1 MLFWKKLFTLVIL
14 PLTSIAIV
22 STVVL
27 NVNDDYHKSRM
38 TKIHHND
45 KTIIANKTKK
55 YVDYA
60 LSKGKTTIDKATIQ
74 TNLNNGNYT
83 TTGFLDNKSVSVN
96 TSTKPVIENGK
107 ATVYSLSPKDS
118 QCVTSVTAVHKS
130 AKENA
135 KLDRQLDTFENDTDV
150 AIDTFLVQLIAGL
163 IIATVGTFWFANL
176 IMQWPS
182 HRKSE

>member
-1 MLFWKKLFTLVIL
+1 MLFLKKLFTLIIL
-14 PLTSIAIV
+14 PLAAITIV
-22 STVVL
+22 SIIVL
-27 NVNDDYHKSRM
+27 NVNNDYHKSRM

-74 TNLNNGNYT
+74 TNLNNGDYT
-83 TTGFLDNKSVSVN
+83 TTGFLNNKSVSVN

-107 ATVYSLSPKDS
+107 ATVYSLSSKDS
-118 QCVTSVTAVHKS
+118 QYVTSITAVHKS

-135 KLDRQLDTFENDTDV
+135 KLDRQLATVDNDADV
-150 AIDTFLVQLIAGL
+150 AIDAFLVQLIVSL
-163 IIATVGTFWFANL
+163 IIAAVGAFWFVNL
-176 IMQWPS
+176 IDEWPL